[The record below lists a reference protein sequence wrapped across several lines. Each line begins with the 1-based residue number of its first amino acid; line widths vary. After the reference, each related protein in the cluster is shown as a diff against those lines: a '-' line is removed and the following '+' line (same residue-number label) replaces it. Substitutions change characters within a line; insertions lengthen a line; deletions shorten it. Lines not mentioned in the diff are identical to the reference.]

1 MRNLYQ
7 REVTGDQETDT
18 ADDVGGPDENVLFR
32 PGESRYHGI
41 SCVDVKKQGPDKL
54 YETGAVAGIMG
65 FPGEPAPAL
74 LVYPGRRIDI
84 RHVAIDGFQ

>member
-1 MRNLYQ
+1 
-7 REVTGDQETDT
+7 
-18 ADDVGGPDENVLFR
+18 
-32 PGESRYHGI
+32 
-41 SCVDVKKQGPDKL
+41 
-54 YETGAVAGIMG
+54 MG